1 MSKANEPAYPNELAA
16 PTNDGYL
23 STCGLT
29 KREYFAGLAM
39 QGMLSGEYREATPDQ
54 AKWVS
59 KNAVEQA
66 DALLAELEKTC
77 AT

>member
-1 MSKANEPAYPNELAA
+1 MSGNYPV
-16 PTNDGYL
+16 GQ
-23 STCGLT
+23 LT
-29 KREYFAGLAM
+29 KRELAAFMAM

-66 DALLAELEKTC
+66 DALLAELEKTNDQ
-77 AT
+77 